1 MVTIDI
7 RNAGEELQRSFCA
20 EKRREFWE
28 ILDVALA
35 EADCKSVCPAEF
47 REWLDK
53 TDFFTAPA
61 STRFHDANPG
71 GLVAHSIAVYR
82 ELAKIITIHCNQYGH
97 DDATTHKQTAVV
109 ALLHDVCKVGCYHAA
124 DKDGG
129 AKYTYSDPLPLGHGE
144 KSVMLLLQHG
154 FKLAEVEM
162 LAIRWH
168 MGAYRDR
175 DARELDAAQRI
186 PLVLHLHLADM
197 MASRWEGRQCGT
209 N

>member
-28 ILDVALA
+28 ILDAALA

-47 REWLDK
+47 REWLDA

-61 STRFHDANPG
+61 STKFHDDFPG
-71 GLVAHSIAVYR
+71 RLVAHSIAVYH
-82 ELAKIITIHCNQYGH
+82 ELSKIIDAHDCQYKY
-97 DDATTHKQTAVV
+97 DNLAHKQATVA
-109 ALLHDVCKVGCYHAA
+109 ALLHDVCKIDCYHAIN
-124 DKDGG
+124 KDGG

-154 FKLAEVEM
+154 FKLTEVEM

-197 MASRWEGRQCGT
+197 MASRLEERQCGT